1 MGILDKLNKQTN
13 PPLGINNLNQK
24 EIEILLSMIKR
35 TTFLGEDIEFLY
47 TLVVKL
53 QEQYLNS
60 NQT

>member
-1 MGILDKLNKQTN
+1 MGILDKLNKQTS
-13 PPLGINNLNQK
+13 PQLGINNLNQK